1 MTFQSLKCKI
11 INCRLCERLVQFRE
25 TVPPRASYK
34 DEEYWRK
41 PVPGFGDPNAWLILI
56 GLAPAAH
63 GGNRTGRIFT
73 GDESAR
79 FLFKGLYR
87 AGFANQPLSESLKD
101 GLVLS
106 ECYMTAAVKC
116 VPPKN
121 LPSPAEVKNCSQYL
135 DAELSLLKNK
145 SSLIALGGLAF
156 KSILSYAKK
165 NGQPVKGLSFK
176 HGASY
181 RIGNLPTIYC
191 SYHPSPQNTYTGK
204 LTEQM
209 FIDLLDK
216 IKKDRHFVY

>member
-1 MTFQSLKCKI
+1 MTFESLKCKI
-11 INCRLCERLVQFRE
+11 IHCRLCERLVQFRE
-25 TVPPRASYK
+25 TVPPRASFK

-41 PVPGFGDPNAWLILI
+41 PVPGFGDPDAWLILI

-79 FLFKGLYR
+79 FLFKCLHR
-87 AGFANQPLSESLKD
+87 AGFANQPVSESLGD

-106 ECYMTAAVKC
+106 GCYMTAAVKC

-121 LPSPAEVKNCSQYL
+121 LPNPAEVKNCSQYL
-135 DAELSLLKNK
+135 DAELALLKNK

-165 NGQPVKGLSFK
+165 NAQSIQGLSFK
-176 HGASY
+176 HGARY

-209 FIDLLDK
+209 FIDLLEG
-216 IKKDRHFVY
+216 IKKDKHLKL